1 MEVLRIK
8 SMLIMWAEDFLLTI
22 GTRQEQ
28 VKSFTESRL
37 WLASSL
43 SPEKVFSVQVSR
55 PPF

>member
-1 MEVLRIK
+1 
-8 SMLIMWAEDFLLTI
+8 MLIMWAEDYILTT

-28 VKSFTESRL
+28 VNSFTGSRL

-43 SPEKVFSVQVSR
+43 SAEKVFSVQDSQ

>member
-8 SMLIMWAEDFLLTI
+8 SMIIMWAEDYIPTT

-28 VKSFTESRL
+28 VKSFTGSRL

-43 SPEKVFSVQVSR
+43 SPEKVFSVQVSQ
-55 PPF
+55 PLF